1 MIYKS
6 KGGGHRQRK
15 IRAMLAEHRQPL
27 KVWWIAEQ
35 LETDYRAVF
44 KSLQGLRRRGVVRKV
59 GPRYRCSYA
68 LAVSA

>member
-1 MIYKS
+1 MN
-6 KGGGHRQRK
+6 
-15 IRAMLAEHRQPL
+15 
-27 KVWWIAEQ
+27 
-35 LETDYRAVF
+35 ETESYPASDVNRAVF